1 MTVEYFQ
8 ESDVERW
15 LEDKHG
21 ENRLTLDDGSMWEV
35 SPHQQAKVKTWVR
48 FSKIVVSCRMG
59 KGNDYRYLLINT
71 SYSEEAE
78 ARYLGA
84 VSDGGQSNAN
94 VA

>member
-8 ESDVERW
+8 DGDPERW
-15 LEDKHG
+15 LEDKLD
-21 ENRLTLDDGSMWEV
+21 ESKLTLDDGSLWEV
-35 SPHQQAKVKTWVR
+35 SPHQRAKVNSWVR
-48 FSKIVVSCRMG
+48 FSKIVVSCRMV

-84 VSDGGQSNAN
+84 AGESSVN